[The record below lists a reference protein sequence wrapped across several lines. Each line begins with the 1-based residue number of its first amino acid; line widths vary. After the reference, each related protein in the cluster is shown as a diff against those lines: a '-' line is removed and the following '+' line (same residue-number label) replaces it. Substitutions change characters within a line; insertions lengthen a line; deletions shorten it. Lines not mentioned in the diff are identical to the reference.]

1 MNTETIKQYT
11 LLKELPDGSK
21 IGDLYQYMQGSDKVY
36 INKSRPQKEKL
47 TYKSVENNPD
57 WFKEVL
63 PSDVPVKERVSVN
76 SIGVHDNFKGNGN
89 GTHWYQFCSSKPCLT
104 SNEINKVQLSIES
117 ALNNDVPV
125 QNRFATLSQVMKIVD
140 EWLNSEDVFIL
151 DKEAGNKLPD
161 AWIECVSG
169 SLLKRMALILPGK
182 TVTSVVDDDADDMV
196 SLRSYIKYLEEE
208 IAINK
213 EKGYSGEKLVGL
225 LRDCLAS
232 TWGNTSLYK
241 TQGFFDKFLHD
252 RNLTTTDQQ
261 KKDVSISQ
269 KIGIEL
275 KDKAVLIRDNE
286 ALKSINEQLSAN
298 IDHLNKKTQD
308 TEDIFLK
315 EPINILLANAL
326 KVLDVDGLKTLTNS
340 IASRCGLITYSQSQV
355 DDMQKE
361 VKLHYFREGYKYVRA
376 LNQNTTPFDE
386 NAEITVQ
393 YAFEKLLEREQSL
406 NTNNKSM
413 IVGED
418 MICPVTNKHC
428 DDECCMPGS
437 ICNISS
443 NDIKDCA
450 PQKPTNTSDL
460 VEYSD
465 INTPE
470 GRRQRNIPEP
480 IEQPTTDTGKKWW
493 QDILLWDKEM
503 LVEFQES
510 GMGLTDFRNSK
521 KAIKPGKE
529 LIEIGAIIHSNPIAE
544 RAESRIRKFDYHFY
558 SSKCIP
564 KDRLTEIS
572 TAIEKTVNKDTRLIV
587 KTDYDDLRERLKQ
600 SEQSNVDWKNKYY
613 DLLKK
618 TEQPTTDHGFVW
630 TDKLVEEFYSK
641 VYCTPSVNPQ
651 KDIED
656 FKQSKQPKQ
665 TANHAGAKMHTGVD
679 VLVLKD
685 FIENYV
691 GKNTLIRLW
700 HKCQVG
706 HKPVDGDNCKME
718 WEISKGQFADCRVLY
733 VKDII
738 AVGSPHLE
746 AVNIVIEKPQDQ
758 LPLSAPI
765 DNLEKAEW
773 EVVAY
778 NNHKLASEVNPGAI
792 RQKEDDGLF
801 YFTESPIRVPATESE
816 LKREPWEIHSV
827 KRLVDNLVFSAYE
840 DTMHGSIKSFEICG
854 RHMMAKITE
863 DTFVNI
869 KDLKKRTGPG
879 PAPFPD
885 VTDNPILFTTEDR
898 VELTDRLHEVYAIR
912 KGYFELFDARFGKT
926 LDTWLKGWY
935 TYIQL
940 RNPKENES
948 IVLKLIKEHFLI
960 FSTQEAAERYIIDN
974 KPKFSIQMVLDKIN
988 GYVPDEIWQIVKE
1001 KLKL

>member
-11 LLKELPDGSK
+11 LLKNLPDGSK
-21 IGDLYQYMQGSDKVY
+21 IGDLYENMHGSDKVY
-36 INKSRPQKEKL
+36 INKSRPQKDKL
-47 TYKSVENNPD
+47 SYKSVENNPD

-89 GTHWYQFCSSKPCLT
+89 STHWYQFCSSKPCLT
-104 SNEINKVQLSIES
+104 SDEINKVQQSIES
-117 ALNNDVPV
+117 ALNNDVPE

-182 TVTSVVDDDADDMV
+182 TVTSVQDDDEDDIV
-196 SLRSYIKYLEEE
+196 SLTSYIKYLEET

-213 EKGYSGEKLVGL
+213 DKVYTQSDVESIRKHAFDESRLLNVEIFSGKEVSKCLVHKTYSNYLSSLPFTDKEAESILMKDKGYSGEKLVEL
-225 LRDCLAS
+225 LRDCVAS
-232 TWGNTSLYK
+232 TWGNPSIYK
-241 TQGFFDKFLHD
+241 TQEIFDKFLHD

-261 KKDVSISQ
+261 KRDVSLPKEAIEPRLKNNEVVENKTWWQ
-269 KIGIEL
+269 KLGVKFDGKWYTHPKTNTYDNLDKVIEEL
-275 KDKAVLIRDNE
+275 NLATKEIR
-286 ALKSINEQLSAN
+286 
-298 IDHLNKKTQD
+298 
-308 TEDIFLK
+308 
-315 EPINILLANAL
+315 
-326 KVLDVDGLKTLTNS
+326 
-340 IASRCGLITYSQSQV
+340 
-355 DDMQKE
+355 
-361 VKLHYFREGYKYVRA
+361 
-376 LNQNTTPFDE
+376 
-386 NAEITVQ
+386 
-393 YAFEKLLEREQSL
+393 
-406 NTNNKSM
+406 
-413 IVGED
+413 VGED

-428 DDECCMPGS
+428 DDECCTPGS
-437 ICNISS
+437 ICNVSS
-443 NDIKDCA
+443 NDIKECKPD
-450 PQKPTNTSDL
+450 QPTNASEL

-480 IEQPTTDTGKKWW
+480 TEQPATDTGKKWW

-618 TEQPTTDHGFVW
+618 TEQHTTDNGFVW

-665 TANHAGAKMHTGVD
+665 HANHNGVQMDTGLD
-679 VLVLKD
+679 ALVLKD
-685 FIENYV
+685 FIEKFV

-700 HKCQVG
+700 HKCEVG
-706 HKPVDGDNCKME
+706 HKPIDGDNCKME
-718 WEISKGQFADCRVLY
+718 WEISKGQFANCEVLY

-738 AVGSPHLE
+738 SIGSPHME

-778 NNHKLASEVNPGAI
+778 NNYKYASEVNPGAI
-792 RQKEDDGLF
+792 RQKESDGLF
-801 YFTESPIRVPATESE
+801 YFTKGPNRVPATENE
-816 LKREPWEIHSV
+816 LKREPWEKHTV
-827 KRLVDNLVFSAYE
+827 KRLIDNLEFSMYE
-840 DTMHGSIKSFEICG
+840 LTEQGTIISFEIHDT
-854 RHMMAKITE
+854 HMMAKISE
-863 DTFVNI
+863 DTFINI
-869 KDLKKRTGPG
+869 KGLKKLTGPG
-879 PAPFPD
+879 PQPFPE
-885 VTDNPILFTTEDR
+885 VTDNPVLFTTEDQ
-898 VELTDRLHEVYAIR
+898 VGLTDRLHEVYAIR
-912 KGYFELFDARFGKT
+912 KGFFYLFEARFGNG
-926 LDTWLKGWY
+926 LGVWLNGWY
-935 TYIQL
+935 TTEWL
-940 RNPKENES
+940 RNPKENDS
-948 IVLKLIKEHFLI
+948 DVPKLIKKHYLI
-960 FSTQEAAERYIIDN
+960 FSTKEAAERYIIDN
-974 KPKFSIQMVLDKIN
+974 KPGLSLNDVKIATS
-988 GYVPDEIWQIVKE
+988 GRITASDWIRLKKILKE
-1001 KLKL
+1001 KIKL